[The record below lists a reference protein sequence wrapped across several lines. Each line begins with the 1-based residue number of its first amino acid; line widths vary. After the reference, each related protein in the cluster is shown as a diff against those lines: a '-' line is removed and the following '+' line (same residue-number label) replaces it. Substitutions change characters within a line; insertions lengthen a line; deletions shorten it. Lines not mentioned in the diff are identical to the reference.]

1 MNFVK
6 ALTLEVP
13 QKQSISYKYNI
24 IILLNHS
31 LYKPSFNAI
40 LFLLF
45 NLNSILYFK
54 SENLKFIKEF
64 ELF

>member
-64 ELF
+64 KLF